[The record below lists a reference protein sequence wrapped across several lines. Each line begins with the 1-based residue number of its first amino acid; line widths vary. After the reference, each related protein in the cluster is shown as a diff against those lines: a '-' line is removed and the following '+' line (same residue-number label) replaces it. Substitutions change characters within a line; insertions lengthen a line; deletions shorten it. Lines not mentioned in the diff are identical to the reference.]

1 MNYICHSGGCP
12 GSDMFWETEGEKY
25 GVKTIAYSFY
35 GHTQYG
41 KNRQILEKEQLAEG
55 FEAVKIAAKS
65 IGRNPNPRW
74 PYVKNLISRNWF
86 QVKNSEAVFA
96 VGKFINKKIVSGGT
110 GWAVQMAVDN
120 KKPVFFFDQETK
132 SWYKLK
138 DFNGEFVIIDYI
150 PKLTQNFAGV
160 GTRELDESG
169 KEAIRK
175 IYQES
180 LRGSSVIG

>member
-1 MNYICHSGGCP
+1 MSFICHSGGCP

-25 GVKTIAYSFY
+25 GVKTIAYSFW

-74 PYVKNLISRNWF
+74 PYVKSLISRNWY

-96 VGKFINKKIVSGGT
+96 VGKFIDKKIVSGGT

-120 KKPVFFFDQETK
+120 KKPVFFFDQENK
-132 SWYKLK
+132 CWNKFNYEK
-138 DFNGEFVIIDYI
+138 DEFEKINYI
-150 PKLTQNFAGV
+150 PKLTENFAGI
-160 GTRELDESG
+160 GTRELEEVG
-169 KEAIRK
+169 KEAIKK
-175 IYQES
+175 IYEEN
-180 LRGSSVIG
+180 LRGASVTG